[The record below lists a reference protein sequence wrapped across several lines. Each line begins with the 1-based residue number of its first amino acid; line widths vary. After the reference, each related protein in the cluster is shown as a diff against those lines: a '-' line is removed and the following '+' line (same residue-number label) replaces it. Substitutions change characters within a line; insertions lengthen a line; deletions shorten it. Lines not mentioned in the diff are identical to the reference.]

1 MIKEFMGTF
10 WPIFTPP
17 HVLNLMDDANNVYK
31 LQGPNMV
38 NYTIHIPCVINEK
51 YHQVGFDVLNLK

>member
-1 MIKEFMGTF
+1 
-10 WPIFTPP
+10 
-17 HVLNLMDDANNVYK
+17 MDDANNVYK

>member
-1 MIKEFMGTF
+1 MEYT
-10 WPIFTPP
+10 TPP

-38 NYTIHIPCVINEK
+38 N
-51 YHQVGFDVLNLK
+51 